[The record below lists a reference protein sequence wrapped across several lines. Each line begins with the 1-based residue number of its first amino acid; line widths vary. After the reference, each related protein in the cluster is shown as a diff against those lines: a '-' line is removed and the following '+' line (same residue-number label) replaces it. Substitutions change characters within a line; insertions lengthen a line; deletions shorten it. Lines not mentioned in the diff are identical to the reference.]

1 MEENGLQSADNGISM
16 TEEEAKLSL
25 KVIKEAL
32 KDRKWITEGIFGKDW
47 EALSEEQKLEEFR
60 TSRVSKCYVDRGRA
74 VPGIFVRVSDDH
86 GALVEAFVYPVD
98 AGVIFLREARTIA
111 VSNPR
116 EDPSPEAVEKDVFNI
131 AVSMMLAFIDQI
143 FNRTSLWME
152 EMITETVL
160 YWCTV
165 RDQYVHERNALRGRA
180 SKKPKQTAMK
190 QFIEESARRRLQIW
204 EAAAESSIRLKKA
217 NFVDHYEELLRH
229 WQRIAKMAGQDERD
243 WAEYAK
249 AGKFADTPDDLLS
262 RLMNIDRTDSEAAK
276 AIVSK
281 LALEH
286 AARRSKLFKTF
297 GVSKWALSKR
307 ESGIYVTGY
316 STQQL
321 YKFLKEGK
329 EVRKLIEAN
338 KEIFAKNAKQPKL
351 TKVKSSRK
359 VQPPRSPERHLESA
373 KVKSTKLP
381 ERNLKSAKVKSAK
394 SVEQNQR
401 SAKVKKARK

>member
-1 MEENGLQSADNGISM
+1 MKEKGLQGADRGISM
-16 TEEEAKLSL
+16 TEDEAILSL
-25 KVIKEAL
+25 KVINAAL
-32 KDRKWITEGIFGKDW
+32 QERKWISDGVFAEDW
-47 EALSEEQKLEEFR
+47 MALSEEQRLQEFR
-60 TSRVSKCYVDRGRA
+60 TSRVSKVFLDRGKT
-74 VPGIFVRVSDDH
+74 VPAIFVRVSDGH
-86 GALVEAFVYPVD
+86 GALVEAFVYLVG
-98 AGVIFLREARTIA
+98 AGAIFLREARTIA
-111 VSNPR
+111 VSQPR
-116 EDPSPEAVEKDVFNI
+116 EDASPEAVEKDVFNI

-152 EMITETVL
+152 EMIKETVL

-204 EAAAESSIRLKKA
+204 EDAAESSIRLKKA
-217 NFVDHYEELLRH
+217 NFVDHYEELSCH

-262 RLMNIDRTDSEAAK
+262 RLMNIDRTDSAA
-276 AIVSK
+276 ARTSVSE

-297 GVSKWALSKR
+297 GVGKWALSKR

-373 KVKSTKLP
+373 KVKS
-381 ERNLKSAKVKSAK
+381 AK

-401 SAKVKKARK
+401 SAKVKKAQK